1 MHKVKT
7 ETIPAVFLLK
17 FQKPTHSNPT
27 NFLKLNC
34 MKPTPQLSRSKDRI
48 SVIGPAFWNEF
59 LTDSEKE
66 SENVLV

>member
-34 MKPTPQLSRSKDRI
+34 MKPTPQLSRSKYRI
-48 SVIGPAFWNEF
+48 SVTGPAF
-59 LTDSEKE
+59 
-66 SENVLV
+66 